1 MLPPSNSIPEPL
13 ADLIAHRLR
22 VLGQPL
28 RIKLID
34 RLRQGAAS
42 VRELTDTV
50 GGVQQ
55 NISQH
60 LAILHQAG
68 IVARRKEGT
77 RVLYELIDPHV
88 PPLLEQAQAS
98 LTHHLEALSR
108 LIDTEA
114 E

>member
-1 MLPPSNSIPEPL
+1 MPLPSNSIPRPL

-34 RLRQGAAS
+34 SLREGPAS
-42 VRELTDTV
+42 VRELTDSV

-60 LAILHQAG
+60 LAILHQSG
-68 IVARRKEGT
+68 IIARRKEGT
-77 RVLYELIDPHV
+77 RVLYELVDPYV
-88 PPLLEQAQAS
+88 LPLLEQAQAS
-98 LTHHLEALSR
+98 QTHHLEALSR
-108 LIDTEA
+108 LIA
-114 E
+114 EEE

>member
-1 MLPPSNSIPEPL
+1 M
-13 ADLIAHRLR
+13 
-22 VLGQPL
+22 

-34 RLRQGAAS
+34 SLREGAVS
-42 VRELTDTV
+42 VRELTESV

-68 IVARRKEGT
+68 IVGRRKEGT
-77 RVLYELIDPHV
+77 RVLYELIDPNV
-88 PPLLEQAQAS
+88 LPLLEQAQAS
-98 LTHHLEALSR
+98 QTHHLEALSR
-108 LIDTEA
+108 LIETRE

>member
-1 MLPPSNSIPEPL
+1 M
-13 ADLIAHRLR
+13 
-22 VLGQPL
+22 G
-28 RIKLID
+28 IKLID
-34 RLRQGAAS
+34 SLREGAVS
-42 VRELTDTV
+42 VKELTESV

-68 IVARRKEGT
+68 IVGRRKEGT

-88 PPLLEQAQAS
+88 LALLEQAQAS
-98 LTHHLEALSR
+98 QTHHLEALSR
-108 LIDTEA
+108 LIETRE